1 MKDADYVHTDLRNNM
16 TGEHATCSPKSQI
29 PCDAAM
35 KGKLSG
41 GLVGDCDDDPQKG
54 ANERAIGR
62 SRRNCAPAERARR
75 VGESVAVVRLDGRLS
90 ESRAWQAVQLIR
102 SGASCL
108 DAVDESPSFNMIRYE
123 LGLSSSIV
131 R

>member
-1 MKDADYVHTDLRNNM
+1 MRTTVHCIFVTLHSRVSPRSALEQRSMKDADYVHTDLRNNM

-62 SRRNCAPAERARR
+62 SRQNCAPAEGARR
-75 VGESVAVVRLDGRLS
+75 VGESVVRSCGWMGDFRKAGRGKLCS
-90 ESRAWQAVQLIR
+90 
-102 SGASCL
+102 
-108 DAVDESPSFNMIRYE
+108 
-123 LGLSSSIV
+123 
-131 R
+131 